1 MKFSVATIAVM
12 ATAAA
17 AQNYGYQQ
25 QQGYQDPA
33 QYQGY
38 QGQQG
43 QQPQQYQYPPYGV
56 AGPAPT
62 QNKYGPAEAAA
73 WHSCVDGLLDQINNG
88 HEGTKMACSTWKC
101 LENNAA
107 KYNRGGALA
116 AAGGLLSGF
125 CGLSGVLPVRYIQTH
140 SALSF
145 Y

>member
-125 CGLSGVLPVRYIQTH
+125 CGLSGVLPVRYIQIH

>member
-1 MKFSVATIAVM
+1 MMKFSVATIAVM

-38 QGQQG
+38 QG

-125 CGLSGVLPVRYIQTH
+125 CGLSGVLPVRYIQIH

>member
-125 CGLSGVLPVRYIQTH
+125 CGLSGVLPVRYIRTH